1 MAVQGLFGIPS
12 MKVASMKEAWT
23 EHYGAGNFVTRIP
36 KTEKKDYE
44 KYLKSLTKAGFVKY
58 VDNGSEGL
66 GNTVFTTTFTRGNAV
81 LTVTY
86 MSLTKETCVILAYD
100 MPLSPNLF
108 YNDEY
113 IADNKEGAQTKIHMP
128 ELFSFGNSILFQLK
142 NGHFI
147 ISDGGMWADL
157 PYLLDYM
164 ESLVPE
170 GEKPVV
176 DAWFITHAHSDHSGA
191 IEEAWFTK
199 SYVSR
204 FYVEGVYFNEP
215 DDRYTNKH
223 EPPKINI
230 ARIKMAARNLLTTE
244 GGHPNI
250 YRPYTGQRFYFNDI
264 TIEVMFGQEQGLF
277 ANYGH
282 DVNDTSTV
290 TMVNIEGQKCLM
302 TGDIDISG
310 LTFMMENYHSEY
322 FDVDY
327 MTLSHHGFNT
337 RNEFT
342 DFCKVKTL
350 FMPSKCILPVRKV
363 RENAYLRSKTEESFF
378 WGDGTKI
385 MTFPY
390 KVGTYESLPCKT
402 EWIYHLDDV
411 RPTKGGTMYTF
422 PGRKVNTFIFN
433 AEGFLYVDGK
443 LREGMTDVLDYVKER
458 GGRMLVISDKSKD
471 ETIADLQTLGI
482 DTYFEE
488 VLGRDMIEN
497 VKPATDMM
505 DLVLEKYPQEDIHR
519 YLILTHDINDVY
531 VANTLGLRCIIVPV
545 DGQVDEI
552 MDDRS
557 WKALEKIED
566 IIPYFDWRKLRVE

>member
-1 MAVQGLFGIPS
+1 
-12 MKVASMKEAWT
+12 
-23 EHYGAGNFVTRIP
+23 
-36 KTEKKDYE
+36 
-44 KYLKSLTKAGFVKY
+44 
-58 VDNGSEGL
+58 
-66 GNTVFTTTFTRGNAV
+66 
-81 LTVTY
+81 
-86 MSLTKETCVILAYD
+86 
-100 MPLSPNLF
+100 
-108 YNDEY
+108 
-113 IADNKEGAQTKIHMP
+113 
-128 ELFSFGNSILFQLK
+128 
-142 NGHFI
+142 
-147 ISDGGMWADL
+147 
-157 PYLLDYM
+157 
-164 ESLVPE
+164 
-170 GEKPVV
+170 
-176 DAWFITHAHSDHSGA
+176 
-191 IEEAWFTK
+191 
-199 SYVSR
+199 
-204 FYVEGVYFNEP
+204 
-215 DDRYTNKH
+215 
-223 EPPKINI
+223 
-230 ARIKMAARNLLTTE
+230 
-244 GGHPNI
+244 
-250 YRPYTGQRFYFNDI
+250 
-264 TIEVMFGQEQGLF
+264 MFGQEQGLF

-402 EWIYHLDDV
+402 EWIHHPDDV

-471 ETIADLQTLGI
+471 ETMTDLQTLGI

-497 VKPATDMM
+497 EKPATDMM